1 MSFVSSAARST
12 STIAALLFLSAC
24 QTIAPTAAP
33 DSTATGATGA
43 PSHANLNSV
52 LWYQT
57 SAEFRA
63 NSIQTYNQARA
74 LLTAAKADRSWTA
87 WPQSAAAAQLPPA
100 IVVDIDE
107 TILDNSPS
115 AARDVLNNQQGFNDA
130 QWDNWVAA
138 AKAEAVPGAVA
149 FVNAAEAM
157 GIKVLYISNRGC
169 KARDEKSSCPQ
180 KTDTINNL
188 RAVGIHKVDDTQVW
202 LKGEQ
207 PDWSSEKQSRR
218 ELAMQQYR
226 VVMSVGDD
234 FGDFLPNV
242 KKDITPAQ
250 RATLVDQHQALWG
263 SKWFMLTNPTYGSW
277 ETILA
282 QPKQQYLRGF

>member
-1 MSFVSSAARST
+1 MSFISSVAVPA
-12 STIAALLFLSAC
+12 STIAGLLLLSAC
-24 QTIAPTAAP
+24 QTVMPTPTTTAAM
-33 DSTATGATGA
+33 GAGA

-74 LLTAAKADRSWTA
+74 LLTAAKADHSWTA
-87 WPQSAAAAQLPPA
+87 WPQTAAAAQLPPA
-100 IVVDIDE
+100 IIVDIDE

-115 AARDVLNNQQGFNDA
+115 AARDVLNNQQGFNDT

-157 GIKVLYISNRGC
+157 GITVLYISNRGC
-169 KARDEKSSCPQ
+169 KTRQTADLCPQ
-180 KTDTINNL
+180 KTDTIKNL
-188 RAVGIHKVDDTQVW
+188 RAVGIDKVENSQVW
-202 LKGEQ
+202 IKGEQ

-226 VVMSVGDD
+226 VIMSVGDD

-242 KKDITPAQ
+242 KKDITPTQ
-250 RATLVDQHQALWG
+250 RAMLVDQHQALWG
-263 SKWFMLTNPTYGSW
+263 TKWFMLTNPTYGSW

-282 QPKQQYLRGF
+282 EPKQQYLRGF

>member
-1 MSFVSSAARST
+1 MSLMSSVVKPAT
-12 STIAALLFLSAC
+12 ALAVLLVLTAC
-24 QTIAPTAAP
+24 QTAAPGVTAVADTAPT
-33 DSTATGATGA
+33 S
-43 PSHANLNSV
+43 SHANLNSV

-87 WPQSAAAAQLPPA
+87 WPQNDAAAQLPPA
-100 IVVDIDE
+100 IIVDIDE

-115 AARDVLNNQQGFNDA
+115 AARDVLNNQQGFDEQ

-138 AKAEAVPGAVA
+138 AKAQAVPGAVA

-157 GIKVLYISNRGC
+157 GIKVLYISNRAC
-169 KARDEKSSCPQ
+169 KARDKNSSCPQ
-180 KTDTINNL
+180 KADTIRNL
-188 RAVGIHKVDDTQVW
+188 RAVGIQKADETQVW
-202 LKGEQ
+202 IKGEQ

-226 VVMSVGDD
+226 VIMSVGDD

-250 RATLVDQHQALWG
+250 RAALVDQYQTHWG
-263 SKWFMLTNPTYGSW
+263 TKWFMLPNPTYGSW

-282 QPKQQYLRGF
+282 APKQQYLQGF